1 MTESCSEK
9 TRRLVEWQDAM
20 NGYSKAVADLSRR
33 MGVVRRPEYE
43 RLSQAAEDSRK
54 IAIKA
59 KANLDAH
66 TREHGCDGGT
76 EVAA

>member
-1 MTESCSEK
+1 
-9 TRRLVEWQDAM
+9 M